1 MNKEPLVSVCV
12 QTYQHASFIRECLD
26 GILMQKTNFP
36 FELILG
42 EDESTDG
49 TREICMEY
57 AEKYPHI
64 IRLFLRSRKDVI
76 YINGSPTGRFNMVE
90 NLKAASGKYIALCEG
105 DDYWTDPLKLQKQVD
120 FLEANPDCVSCHHWH
135 QYAFPQQEGGY
146 KIIPA
151 PTKNQGY
158 LPFEKASVKEIFAN
172 KLRVKTR
179 THMFRNVIKEYPG
192 WFYKVAFGDV
202 PLTMLL
208 GKYGEFG
215 FINEPMAVYRQT
227 GQGVSSHGKTNYWF
241 KYTHFLS
248 WVKIWEIGLIH
259 YHYQFKNEAIET
271 INSFYLAIL
280 SHYHHSLPVFSK
292 LLGFA
297 VFKSKLSYSL
307 RLKIFFAIAKSYRT
321 YSIKIFVKRKLL
333 QVVGRTL

>member
-1 MNKEPLVSVCV
+1 
-12 QTYQHASFIRECLD
+12 
-26 GILMQKTNFP
+26 
-36 FELILG
+36 
-42 EDESTDG
+42 
-49 TREICMEY
+49 
-57 AEKYPHI
+57 
-64 IRLFLRSRKDVI
+64 
-76 YINGSPTGRFNMVE
+76 
-90 NLKAASGKYIALCEG
+90 
-105 DDYWTDPLKLQKQVD
+105 
-120 FLEANPDCVSCHHWH
+120 
-135 QYAFPQQEGGY
+135 GGY

-158 LPFEKASVKEIFAN
+158 LPCEKASVKEIFAN

-202 PLTMLL
+202 PLSMLL

-248 WVKIWEIGLIH
+248 WVKIWETGLIH

-271 INSFYLAIL
+271 IN
-280 SHYHHSLPVFSK
+280 
-292 LLGFA
+292 
-297 VFKSKLSYSL
+297 
-307 RLKIFFAIAKSYRT
+307 
-321 YSIKIFVKRKLL
+321 
-333 QVVGRTL
+333 

>member
-1 MNKEPLVSVCV
+1 
-12 QTYQHASFIRECLD
+12 R
-26 GILMQKTNFP
+26 
-36 FELILG
+36 
-42 EDESTDG
+42 
-49 TREICMEY
+49 EY
-57 AEKYPHI
+57 AEKYPDI

-76 YINGSPTGRFNMVE
+76 YINGNPTGRY
-90 NLKAASGKYIALCEG
+90 NLVQNLNAANGKYIALCEG

-120 FLEANPDCVSCHHWH
+120 FLEAHPDCVSCHHWH
-135 QYAFPQQEGGY
+135 QYTIPQQDGGY

-158 LPFEKASVKEIFAN
+158 LPCEKASVKEIFAN

-202 PLTMLL
+202 PLSMLL

-241 KYTHFLS
+241 KY
-248 WVKIWEIGLIH
+248 
-259 YHYQFKNEAIET
+259 
-271 INSFYLAIL
+271 
-280 SHYHHSLPVFSK
+280 
-292 LLGFA
+292 
-297 VFKSKLSYSL
+297 
-307 RLKIFFAIAKSYRT
+307 
-321 YSIKIFVKRKLL
+321 
-333 QVVGRTL
+333 